1 MAKEV
6 LSWVELYQSKCKEN
20 SKLTA
25 EVELLQKILHSY
37 LPILDGKDHTNNKSR

>member
-20 SKLTA
+20 SKLKA
-25 EVELLQKILHSY
+25 EVDLLQKILHSY
-37 LPILDGKDHTNNKSR
+37 LEVVDGKDHTDNKSR